1 MAVIRFEKTASRLTA
16 IFLPRCMV
24 TYLLSGANI
33 QTKNETRAKRCQIL
47 RLFNTFGAMTKN
59 ERFKKALDWLYSE
72 GLVRDQQELSTKT
85 GINEATIS
93 RILNNK
99 VRQPSPETIRKLV
112 SKFRDIDPAFLRG
125 ESESVT
131 VQQSPSAQQPHT
143 YIDPASEHNAAIS
156 AYVQL
161 ANRLTDDLKKK
172 EIEMEER
179 LAEKDA
185 TIESQKAQITRLEL
199 TIADKDT
206 IIKEKE
212 ARIVAL
218 ERQLAEVSTPDI
230 KHWPFSV
237 GVADEGDRPR
247 SNV

>member
-1 MAVIRFEKTASRLTA
+1 
-16 IFLPRCMV
+16 
-24 TYLLSGANI
+24 
-33 QTKNETRAKRCQIL
+33 
-47 RLFNTFGAMTKN
+47 MTKN

-72 GLVRDQQELSTKT
+72 GLVGDQQELSSKT

-112 SKFRDIDPAFLRG
+112 SKFREIDPAFLRG

-131 VQQSPSAQQPHT
+131 VQQSPSAQQPQT

-185 TIESQKAQITRLEL
+185 RIAEL
-199 TIADKDT
+199 KDT
-206 IIKEKE
+206 IAAKEEIIKARD
-212 ARIVAL
+212 ARIIAL
-218 ERQLAEVSTPDI
+218 ERQLAAVRMSDMDNY
-230 KHWPFSV
+230 PFSI
-237 GVADEGDRPR
+237 GVAEDNKRP
-247 SNV
+247 NI

>member
-1 MAVIRFEKTASRLTA
+1 LLLDCLT
-16 IFLPRCMV
+16 
-24 TYLLSGANI
+24 GANI

-47 RLFNTFGAMTKN
+47 SLFNTFGAMTKN
-59 ERFKKALDWLYSE
+59 ERFKKALDWLYAE
-72 GLVRDQQELSTKT
+72 GLVGDQQELSSKT

-131 VQQSPSAQQPHT
+131 IQKSPSAHQPQT

-161 ANRLTDDLKKK
+161 ANRLTDDLKHK
-172 EIEMEER
+172 EQEMAER

-185 TIESQKAQITRLEL
+185 RIAEL
-199 TIADKDT
+199 KDT
-206 IIKEKE
+206 IATKEKIIKASE
-212 ARIVAL
+212 ARILEL
-218 ERQLAEVSTPDI
+218 ERRIAQSNADDLSKYPYTI
-230 KHWPFSV
+230 
-237 GVADEGDRPR
+237 GVAESDKP
-247 SNV
+247 NL

>member
-1 MAVIRFEKTASRLTA
+1 
-16 IFLPRCMV
+16 
-24 TYLLSGANI
+24 LLSGANI

-47 RLFNTFGAMTKN
+47 SLFNTFGAMTKN

-72 GLVRDQQELSTKT
+72 GLVVDQQELSSKT

-131 VQQSPSAQQPHT
+131 VQQSPSAQQPQT

-185 TIESQKAQITRLEL
+185 RIADLQR
-199 TIADKDT
+199 TIADKEDMIKSRDSR
-206 IIKEKE
+206 IIT
-212 ARIVAL
+212 L
-218 ERQLAEVSTPDI
+218 ERQLAAATTGDLSRY
-230 KHWPFSV
+230 PFTV
-237 GVADEGDRPR
+237 GAAEYQDK
-247 SNV
+247 SKM

>member
-1 MAVIRFEKTASRLTA
+1 
-16 IFLPRCMV
+16 
-24 TYLLSGANI
+24 
-33 QTKNETRAKRCQIL
+33 
-47 RLFNTFGAMTKN
+47 MTKN

-72 GLVRDQQELSTKT
+72 GLIVDQQELSSKT

-125 ESESVT
+125 ESELVT
-131 VQQSPSAQQPHT
+131 VQHSPSAQQSQT

-185 TIESQKAQITRLEL
+185 RIADLLR
-199 TIADKDT
+199 TIADKEE
-206 IIKEKE
+206 IIKARD
-212 ARIVAL
+212 ARIIAL
-218 ERQLAEVSTPDI
+218 ERQLAAATTGDLSRY
-230 KHWPFSV
+230 PFTM
-237 GVADEGDRPR
+237 GAAEER
-247 SNV
+247 NKQNI

>member
-1 MAVIRFEKTASRLTA
+1 
-16 IFLPRCMV
+16 
-24 TYLLSGANI
+24 
-33 QTKNETRAKRCQIL
+33 
-47 RLFNTFGAMTKN
+47 MTKN

-72 GLVRDQQELSTKT
+72 GLVRDQQELSSKT

-179 LAEKDA
+179 LAEKD
-185 TIESQKAQITRLEL
+185 TRIAEL
-199 TIADKDT
+199 KQTIADKIE
-206 IIKEKE
+206 IIKERD
-212 ARIVAL
+212 ARILTL
-218 ERQLAEVSTPDI
+218 ERQLAAVSTSDI
-230 KHWPFSV
+230 ERYPFSV
-237 GVADEGDRPR
+237 GVADDGTHP
-247 SNV
+247 NVSPKL

>member
-1 MAVIRFEKTASRLTA
+1 
-16 IFLPRCMV
+16 
-24 TYLLSGANI
+24 
-33 QTKNETRAKRCQIL
+33 
-47 RLFNTFGAMTKN
+47 MTKN

-72 GLVRDQQELSTKT
+72 GLIVDQQELSSKT

-112 SKFRDIDPAFLRG
+112 SVFSDIDPAYLRG

-131 VQQSPSAQQPHT
+131 IQQSPSAQQPQT

-161 ANRLTDDLKKK
+161 TNRLTDDLKRK
-172 EIEMEER
+172 EQEMADR
-179 LAEKDA
+179 L
-185 TIESQKAQITRLEL
+185 
-199 TIADKDT
+199 ADKDT
-206 IIKEKE
+206 IIAEKQ

-218 ERQLAEVSTPDI
+218 EQT
-230 KHWPFSV
+230 
-237 GVADEGDRPR
+237 VADKDAIIRASDVRILELERQIANINASDLSRYPFAIGAAEPEKRT
-247 SNV
+247 NVSPYPLETSRKHP